1 MQESQDKNV
10 PLFLETISA
19 GFPAPGDEDV
29 KENIDLNKLLVK
41 NRIATFFLRVSG
53 DSMEGGGIYDGDI
66 LVVDRSVEPMNG
78 KIVIASINGELTVKK
93 LKKDKN
99 GIFLEA
105 LNPKYKM
112 IKITEYLDFRIWGV
126 VTSNIHFH

>member
-19 GFPAPGDEDV
+19 GFPAPGDEEV

-53 DSMEGGGIYDGDI
+53 DSMEGGGIFNGDI
-66 LVVDRSVEPMNG
+66 LVVDRSIEPKNG

-112 IKITEYLDFRIWGV
+112 IKITDYHDFRIWGV